1 MCDNRNVKSTGPDDA
16 SGFVLLAEAIP
27 DVILEIRYYS
37 TYNFIGERIH
47 GYEEPVALLSKE
59 AAAALKEA
67 AAELKEKGYY
77 FKIYDAYRPQ
87 CAVDHFVAWGK
98 DADDIRMK
106 EYFYPD
112 LNKDEVFEKGFIA
125 YQSGHSRGSTVDLT
139 LFDMKEGKDVDM
151 GGPFDWF
158 GELSYPSYRGITEEQ
173 YQNRLLL
180 RETMIKHGFVPYEG
194 EWWHFTLK
202 DEPYPDTY
210 FTFPVRAS
218 SLKNQ

>member
-16 SGFVLLAEAIP
+16 SGFVVLAEAIP

-59 AAAALKEA
+59 SAAALKEA

-98 DADDIRMK
+98 DVDDIRMK